1 MKSTDL
7 FHCVTR
13 DIESLVCSVVIGWF
27 HSILQSLDWVNSH
40 RAGNEHIV
48 SPQHLLRTFL
58 SLFKTVLP
66 FWQLIRHLKNEKQ
79 SSKDTQINKLKGSG
93 HAALFDWNYRT
104 LSVLNVAL
112 RRRCQRVDGD
122 QTLENVHEPTRC
134 DKGRRRTSERDA
146 FAERF
151 MDATACTVKSLG
163 SRVAP
168 QTSARD

>member
-48 SPQHLLRTFL
+48 SPPTPSSYFFVIIQDCSAFLTTYQAFKKWKAEQQRHPNKQTERKRTRSSVWL
-58 SLFKTVLP
+58 KLP
-66 FWQLIRHLKNEKQ
+66 
-79 SSKDTQINKLKGSG
+79 
-93 HAALFDWNYRT
+93 HAKW
-104 LSVLNVAL
+104 
-112 RRRCQRVDGD
+112 CQRVDGD
-122 QTLENVHEPTRC
+122 QTRENVHEPTRC

-151 MDATACTVKSLG
+151 MDATPCTVKSLG

-168 QTSARD
+168 QTSARN